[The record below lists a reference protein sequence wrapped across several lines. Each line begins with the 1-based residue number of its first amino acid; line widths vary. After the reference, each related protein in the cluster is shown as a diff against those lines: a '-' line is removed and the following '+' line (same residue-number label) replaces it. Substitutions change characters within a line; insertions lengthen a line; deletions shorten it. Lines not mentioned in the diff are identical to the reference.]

1 MVQDV
6 WQISPIETE
15 CDDLSDKLAMTKTSE
30 KLSLRKTLFARSG
43 GFAAIGVFSFFVNLL
58 MLTGPLFMLQ
68 IYDRVLGSRSEET
81 LVSLLIL
88 VIGLYVLMGVL
99 DYARGRIA
107 ARIGA
112 IFQAKLDTP
121 LFRATLSYANPTA
134 VRDLESVQRFM
145 SSPALFALI
154 DIPWTPLF
162 ILMIFVFH
170 RWLGWLALAG
180 GILLVALALLN
191 HMVSARPNRN
201 SAQKSAISDRIAG
214 DYQAQG
220 DVIRGLGMEEAAATR
235 WQMVRSEALN
245 AQISSSDVTGG
256 FSTLSKTFRL
266 FLQSAILALGAYLV
280 LQDQMTAGAM
290 IAGSILMGR
299 ALAPIEQT
307 IAYWAVTSRAR
318 QGWKSLIAYTKTLP
332 ETGQRTDL
340 PKPAARLE
348 VQGVS
353 FVPRGGDVPTVRGVS
368 FDLMPG
374 QALGIIGPSAAGKS
388 SLARL
393 LTGIWQPNAGKIRLD
408 GATLDQYGPSLG
420 QHIGYLPQDVTLFD
434 ATIAENIA
442 RLSVNPDSA
451 AVVDAAKKAGAHEM
465 ILKMPDG
472 YDTRLSGEMMR
483 LSGGQRQR
491 IGLARAL
498 YGDPVLLVLDEPNA
512 NLDAPGS
519 EALNAAIRQFKADG
533 NSVIIMAHRP
543 SGIAECETLLVM
555 QDGMRKAFGP
565 RDEVLEA
572 QVKNHAQ
579 VVTAINPAAKS

>member
-1 MVQDV
+1 MAQEV
-6 WQISPIETE
+6 WQISRIKTE
-15 CDDLSDKLAMTKTSE
+15 CDELSSKLAMSDQMP
-30 KLSLRKTLFARSG
+30 LRKTLFDSST
-43 GFAAIGVFSFFVNLL
+43 GFLAIGVFSFFVNLL

-99 DYARGRIA
+99 DYVRGRIA
-107 ARIGA
+107 TRIGA
-112 IFQAKLDTP
+112 IFQSRLDTP
-121 LFRATLSYANPTA
+121 LFRATLNHPNLTVVS
-134 VRDLESVQRFM
+134 DLESVQRFM

-154 DIPWTPLF
+154 DLPWTLFF
-162 ILMIFVFH
+162 ILIIFVFH
-170 RWLGWLALAG
+170 QWLGWLALVG
-180 GILLVALALLN
+180 GILLVGLALLN
-191 HMVSARPNRN
+191 QLVSARPNQI
-201 SAQKSAISDRIAG
+201 STGKSAASDRLAA

-220 DVIRGLGMEEAAATR
+220 DVIRGLGMENSAAMR
-235 WQMVRSEALN
+235 WQMVRTAALQ
-245 AQISSSDVTGG
+245 AQVRSSDVAGG

-280 LQDQMTAGAM
+280 LHDKMTAGAM

-299 ALAPIEQT
+299 ALVPIEQT
-307 IAYWAVTSRAR
+307 IAYWSVTARAR
-318 QGWKSLIAYTKTLP
+318 QGWKNLNAYTKALP
-332 ETGQRTDL
+332 NMLARTDL
-340 PKPAARLE
+340 PNPVAKLE
-348 VQGVS
+348 VQQVS
-353 FVPRGGDVPTVRGVS
+353 FVPMGSDIPTVRGIS

-393 LTGIWQPNAGKIRLD
+393 LTGIWRPDAGKIRLD
-408 GATLDQYGPSLG
+408 GATLDQYGSSLG

-442 RLSVNPDSA
+442 RLAVDPDSA
-451 AVVDAAKKAGAHEM
+451 AVVAAAKQAGAHEM

-472 YDTRLSGEMMR
+472 YDTLLSSEMMR

-512 NLDAPGS
+512 NLDAQGAK
-519 EALNAAIRQFKADG
+519 ALNAAIRQFKANG
-533 NSVIIMAHRP
+533 KSVIIMAHRP
-543 SGIAECETLLVM
+543 SGIAECETLLVI
-555 QDGMRKAFGP
+555 QDGVRKAFGP
-565 RDEVLEA
+565 RDEILDA
-572 QVKNHAQ
+572 QVTNHVHIASTIKSA
-579 VVTAINPAAKS
+579 VTL